1 MKNRIRSLC
10 LAFSAVAAVL
20 AASDSDAI
28 PAFARQTNRACSGC
42 HFQNYPNLNEVGR
55 AFKAGGYTEMGKDV
69 GRIEREDMS
78 LPSTLMGSIFTKIRY
93 QKTNGE
99 DQPGTR
105 TTNSGELQFPDEF
118 SLLFGGRVSRNIG
131 FFLEGQLANPS
142 EPLLATFKI
151 PFMFDVGPGKVG
163 VIPFTTD
170 SLGVAASFE
179 LLNTGAVHN
188 QKAFEHAHQSTAQD
202 YVVGEYQAEGFAFV
216 AHTPMFF
223 ANFAKWSP
231 NHVAG
236 GKGKSGNGSPS
247 ANYLRAA
254 LTPGLGDWDLGFG
267 GQLWNG
273 SARCDNT
280 ECAGAGVGPM
290 VDIKMRAWAID
301 GQAQGK
307 VGNFPLGVYV
317 THAKAKASQ
326 PGENPNFFND
336 TTNDKSAS
344 AIAAQLGV
352 LPNKVT
358 LMLAYRAGR
367 TTHPVTGEAAK
378 DNAWTLGGT
387 YQFAQN
393 VQFQLQHSNSRG
405 SLYDA
410 PRPAGDTGNRL
421 TTLMMSAAF

>member
-10 LAFSAVAAVL
+10 LAFSAVAAVF
-20 AASDSDAI
+20 AASDAGAI
-28 PAFARQTNRACSGC
+28 PAFARQTGRTCSGC

-69 GRIEREDMS
+69 GKIERDDLS

-93 QKTNGE
+93 QKTNGA
-99 DQPGTR
+99 DDPGTR

-131 FFLEGQLANPS
+131 FFLEAQLSTPS

-151 PFMFDVGPGKVG
+151 PFMFDVGDTKVG

-188 QKAFEHAHQSTAQD
+188 QKPFEHGHQSSAQD
-202 YVVGEYQAEGFAFV
+202 YVVGEYQAEGFALV
-216 AHTPMFF
+216 AHTPLFF
-223 ANFAKWSP
+223 ANFARWSP

-236 GKGKSGNGSPS
+236 GKGKSGNGTPS

-254 LTPGLGDWDLGFG
+254 LTPGVGDWDFGFG

-273 SARCDNT
+273 TATCDNS
-280 ECAGAGVGPM
+280 ECAGAGIGPM
-290 VDIKMRAWAID
+290 VNVRTRAWAAD
-301 GQAQGK
+301 AQAQGK
-307 VGNFPLGVYV
+307 IGNFPLGVYL
-317 THAKAKASQ
+317 THAVAKASQ
-326 PGENPNFFND
+326 PGETPNFFND
-336 TTNDKSAS
+336 TANDKSAT
-344 AIAAQLGV
+344 AIAGQLGV
-352 LPNKVT
+352 IPNKVT
-358 LMLAYRAGR
+358 LMLGYRAGH
-367 TTHPVTGEAAK
+367 TTHPVTGGSAA
-378 DNAWTLGGT
+378 DNAWTIGGT

-393 VQFQLQHSNSRG
+393 VQFQVQHSSMKG
-405 SLYDA
+405 SFYDD
-410 PRPAGDTGNRL
+410 PRPAGDVGNRL
-421 TTLMMSAAF
+421 TTLMLSAAF